1 MWLSAKTHGMRFP
14 ELSLG
19 SHAGKK
25 NMGGVRSGRVPC
37 DRAEVRNLHELCGPG
52 ARHFHAG
59 LAGGVEVTRPG
70 LHTPA
75 SRSPPALSSLP
86 QPHLA
91 VGSNDYYIS
100 VYSVEKRVR

>member
-1 MWLSAKTHGMRFP
+1 MYGMRFP

-19 SHAGKK
+19 RRAEKK
-25 NMGGVRSGRVPC
+25 NVGGVRSGRVPC
-37 DRAEVRNLHELCGPG
+37 DRAEVRNLHQLCGPG
-52 ARHFHAG
+52 AHHFRAG
-59 LAGGVEVTRPG
+59 LAGGVGVTRPG
-70 LHTPA
+70 LHPPELLTPV
-75 SRSPPALSSLP
+75 LSSLP